1 MKGEKGDTGE
11 TGTQGPKGDKGDAG
25 QNGAT
30 PIKGIDYFTEE
41 DIKELGIP
49 KKTSDIKNDSSFVAS
64 TQIKKIVVVDELPST
79 EEEGVLYLVKESTVV
94 SPTTNYVADNLGLY
108 INGANGITDLSGNN
122 VKLTAVGSPN
132 ASSGEITFNGS
143 SQCITTDYVPS
154 DTTNLTVELYAK
166 VKNKNTAGLGYNEA
180 TVFSIGTASP
190 NRMSLQV
197 DDELE
202 GVCVWGNNEGIQNAG
217 ASIAENELVHI
228 VYRITNGTL
237 DCFINGTKY
246 ANVITGWQAITDIT
260 SSTLFAKYSANSQY
274 FYGAVKQLR
283 IYDKALTD
291 EEVQQNYEYCTS
303 N

>member
-1 MKGEKGDTGE
+1 MFYLDKIGLQRFWLLLKEKFIPNDT
-11 TGTQGPKGDKGDAG
+11 
-25 QNGAT
+25 
-30 PIKGIDYFTEE
+30 
-41 DIKELGIP
+41 
-49 KKTSDIKNDSSFVAS
+49 V
-64 TQIKKIVVVDELPST
+64 KKIEIVDELPSA

-94 SPTTNYVADNLGLY
+94 SPTKSYVEDNLGLY
-108 INGANGITDLSGNN
+108 INGSNGIIDLSGND
-122 VKLTAVGSPN
+122 VELTAVGDLN
-132 ASSGEITFNGS
+132 AIDGEIVLNGS
-143 SQCITTDYVPS
+143 TQCITTDYVPS

-166 VKNKNTAGLGYNEA
+166 VKNKNAAGLGDDEA

-197 DDELE
+197 DDRLE
-202 GVCVWGNNEGIQNAG
+202 GLSVWGNNEGIQNTG
-217 ASIAENELVHI
+217 ASITENELVHI
-228 VYRITNGTL
+228 VYKITNGTL